1 MQLGRVIENMFF
13 ILSGYYVTFNF
24 WSFIHIST
32 WVTTIKKKIDSSAN
46 ELQDFNLSKYIY
58 IYIYIY
64 KLFPNMVFL
73 LLDYPTYIYAVYA
86 VYINIYRYRV
96 YVYIKYTQYI
106 VYILCIVF
114 FPTTTTTTPVLHPV
128 EILGQHFQLL
138 I

>member
-1 MQLGRVIENMFF
+1 
-13 ILSGYYVTFNF
+13 
-24 WSFIHIST
+24 
-32 WVTTIKKKIDSSAN
+32 
-46 ELQDFNLSKYIY
+46 
-58 IYIYIY
+58 
-64 KLFPNMVFL
+64 MVFL

-106 VYILCIVF
+106 VF